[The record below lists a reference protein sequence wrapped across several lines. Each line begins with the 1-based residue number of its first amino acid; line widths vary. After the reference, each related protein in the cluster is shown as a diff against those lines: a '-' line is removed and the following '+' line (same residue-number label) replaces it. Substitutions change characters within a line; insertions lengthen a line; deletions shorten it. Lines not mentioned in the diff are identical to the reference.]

1 MVDDIL
7 LNALAK
13 DARVQRETAAAKHV
27 VQERLLEITRSVRVA
42 RDGERARERVNGDG
56 EVLRGLYMSVGAAMA
71 CVQLTDAPPPQKL
84 VPGRHVQ
91 LRVGQF
97 QSDEFVVPDPVEET
111 VWTHDD
117 AVQ

>member
-1 MVDDIL
+1 
-7 LNALAK
+7 
-13 DARVQRETAAAKHV
+13 
-27 VQERLLEITRSVRVA
+27 
-42 RDGERARERVNGDG
+42 
-56 EVLRGLYMSVGAAMA
+56 MA

-84 VPGRHVQ
+84 VPGRQVQ